1 MAENDTKEQEL
12 LRSVALQNAAV
23 VLRVQQ
29 RAAQELLQ
37 AKERAESL
45 AAELQTAL
53 RRARL
58 GAEVARA
65 STGSDPGEPLRMCAD
80 SMVRHLDAALAR
92 IWTVG
97 AGGDVLELQASAGLY
112 THTDGPH
119 GRVPVGAL
127 KIGLI
132 ARERRAHLTNDL
144 VNDPRLGDKAWA
156 EREGLVSFAGYPLL
170 VQDHLVGVVAMFS
183 RSIMTKET
191 TDALES
197 VADVIALGIE
207 RRQADAARAD
217 LLAREQLARSSL
229 ATTLRSIGDAV
240 IATDVA
246 GRVTFMN
253 PVAEALTGWHLHEA
267 AGQPLRRVFP
277 IVNERTRQE
286 VESPAE
292 RVLREGVVIGLA
304 NHTILLA
311 REGGEVAIDDSAAP
325 IRDDAGRLTG
335 VVLVFRDV
343 TASKAEADRRE
354 FLAEVTPALATVLDA
369 RKTLSS
375 LTRLAVPRLADWCAV
390 EIVSDDLRGTESI
403 AVAHVDPAKVALAE
417 ELAKRYPTPAD
428 APTGVPNV
436 IRTGRSE
443 IYSEISEELLVAG
456 AIDAEHLRL
465 LRELHLRS
473 AMIVPLQARGRV
485 LGAMTFV
492 FAESGRRYTK
502 ADLDFAEELARRAAL
517 ALDNAQLYESEQTA
531 RRNADIANRAKDDFL
546 ATVSHELRTP
556 LNAMLGWTRMLQK
569 GDLPKEK
576 HAHALATIE
585 RNAVTQAQLVED
597 LLDVSRIISGKLRL
611 DVQSVELAHIVGH
624 AIDALRLAA
633 DTKNISLVTTFD
645 PSAGP
650 VMGDPHRLQQVVWN
664 LLSNAIKFTPK
675 GGRIR
680 LGVTRIDSSLELT
693 VSDSGPGITP
703 AFLPYVFER
712 FRQADA
718 AATRAHSGLGLGL
731 AIARHIVELHG
742 GTIAVQSKGEGLGAT
757 FTVSLP
763 IAPVRQ
769 RTSGAGARVTPT
781 APTGAFEPRPELKG
795 LRILVVEDEQDARE
809 LLDEVLTMCGAVV
822 SCAASVSEAMERI
835 LESKPD
841 ILLSDIGMPG
851 EDGFELIR
859 RVRALPPEAG
869 GGMPAAALTA
879 FARAEDRRKALDAGF
894 MMHVPKP
901 VEPEEL
907 IAVIASLTRFAVR
920 R

>member
-23 VLRVQQ
+23 VLQVRQ
-29 RAAQELLQ
+29 RAAQELRQ
-37 AKERAESL
+37 AKEQAESL
-45 AAELQTAL
+45 AAELQSAL

-65 STGSDPGEPLRMCAD
+65 STSSDPGEPLRMCVD

-132 ARERRAHLTNDL
+132 ARERRPHLTNDL
-144 VNDPRLGDKAWA
+144 MNDPRLGDKAWA

-191 TDALES
+191 TEALES

-240 IATDVA
+240 IATDA
-246 GRVTFMN
+246 SGRVTFMN
-253 PVAEALTGWHLHEA
+253 PVAEALTGWLLHEA

-277 IVNERTRQE
+277 IVNERTRKE

-375 LTRLAVPRLADWCAV
+375 LARLAVPRLADWCAV
-390 EIVSDDLRGTESI
+390 EVVSDDLHGTEAI

-428 APTGVPNV
+428 APTGVPHV

-456 AIDAEHLRL
+456 AVDAEHLRL
-465 LRELHLRS
+465 VRELHLQS

-502 ADLDFAEELARRAAL
+502 DDLDFAEELARRAAL

-556 LNAMLGWTRMLQK
+556 LNAMLGWTRILQK
-569 GDLPKEK
+569 GDLPEEK
-576 HAHALATIE
+576 RAHALATIE

-633 DTKNISLVTTFD
+633 DAKNITLVTTFD

-680 LGVTRIDSSLELT
+680 LGVARIDSSLELT

-703 AFLPYVFER
+703 AFLPHVFER

-718 AATRAHSGLGLGL
+718 AASRTHSGLGLGL
-731 AIARHIVELHG
+731 AIARH
-742 GTIAVQSKGEGLGAT
+742 
-757 FTVSLP
+757 
-763 IAPVRQ
+763 
-769 RTSGAGARVTPT
+769 
-781 APTGAFEPRPELKG
+781 
-795 LRILVVEDEQDARE
+795 
-809 LLDEVLTMCGAVV
+809 
-822 SCAASVSEAMERI
+822 
-835 LESKPD
+835 
-841 ILLSDIGMPG
+841 
-851 EDGFELIR
+851 
-859 RVRALPPEAG
+859 
-869 GGMPAAALTA
+869 
-879 FARAEDRRKALDAGF
+879 
-894 MMHVPKP
+894 
-901 VEPEEL
+901 
-907 IAVIASLTRFAVR
+907 
-920 R
+920 